1 MEKIIKMN
9 GYVYA
14 YDLNDKKGFETYY
27 NLGKDIDDPMWDEG
41 KDLEIVEKDDI
52 IEVVPKKV
60 KRKDK
65 SEDN

>member
-27 NLGKDIDDPMWDEG
+27 NLGKDVDDPIWKEEVE
-41 KDLEIVEKDDI
+41 DLEIVEKDDM
-52 IEVVPKKV
+52 IEVVPKKG
-60 KRKDK
+60 KRK
-65 SEDN
+65 SED